1 MIFLGNRFVKGVREK
16 VYLVDEENIDIQ
28 PLSPLR
34 SQNVE
39 RFSDGFA
46 WGYSGDG
53 PSQLAL
59 ALLLEVTNDEK
70 LSVELC
76 LSFREHL
83 IEGITEN
90 CWAITADLIQGWI
103 DHYFTELENRIEE
116 EEERIKEIRQQL
128 EESEKNLGVMRQS
141 LAAMRKC

>member
-1 MIFLGNRFVKGVREK
+1 MIFLGNRFIKGVGEK
-16 VYLVDEENIDIQ
+16 VYLIDEENIDIR
-28 PLSPLR
+28 LISPLR

-39 RFSDGFA
+39 RFSDDFA

-76 LSFREHL
+76 LSFRERF
-83 IEGITEN
+83 IEGIEEN
-90 CWAITADLIQGWI
+90 CWAFTAELIQGWI
-103 DHYFTELENRIEE
+103 DL
-116 EEERIKEIRQQL
+116 QL
-128 EESEKNLGVMRQS
+128 EE
-141 LAAMRKC
+141 